1 MAQKDK
7 MKMQNS
13 SKKYFVGSIAL
24 LIIAAVV
31 FGLSEY
37 ARPAADRSR
46 EGSVVSISADQMHDR
61 FVQGES
67 TQTAAW
73 MNEVVQVT
81 GVVRSLQGNTVILTP
96 GVVCAMEAP
105 VKPSDWK
112 TSAEVTIKGR
122 VLGFDDLFNEVQL
135 DFCVQVVEP

>member
-37 ARPAADRSR
+37 ARPAADRSQ
-46 EGSVVSISADQMHDR
+46 EGSVVSISADQMHYR

-105 VKPSDWK
+105 VKLSDWK

>member
-37 ARPAADRSR
+37 ARPAADRS
-46 EGSVVSISADQMHDR
+46 
-61 FVQGES
+61 
-67 TQTAAW
+67 
-73 MNEVVQVT
+73 
-81 GVVRSLQGNTVILTP
+81 
-96 GVVCAMEAP
+96 
-105 VKPSDWK
+105 
-112 TSAEVTIKGR
+112 
-122 VLGFDDLFNEVQL
+122 
-135 DFCVQVVEP
+135 